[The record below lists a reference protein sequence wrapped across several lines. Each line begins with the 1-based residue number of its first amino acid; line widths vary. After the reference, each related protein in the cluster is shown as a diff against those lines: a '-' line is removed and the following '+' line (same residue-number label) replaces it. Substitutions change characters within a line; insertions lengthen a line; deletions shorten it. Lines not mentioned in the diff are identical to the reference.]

1 MSIRYFRQCIK
12 LANWFHLAFDL
23 EESVVVCF
31 KNDATH
37 DNAIDKKRCY
47 VGKLS
52 AAAVKLPGESD
63 DDFPAGGQR
72 HTIEIGII
80 NY

>member
-1 MSIRYFRQCIK
+1 MRFSK
-12 LANWFHLAFDL
+12 WFQLAFDL
-23 EESVVVCF
+23 KESVVVCF

-47 VGKLS
+47 VAKLS
-52 AAAVKLPGESD
+52 AAAVQLPGESD
-63 DDFPAGGQR
+63 DDFPAGAQR

-80 NY
+80 